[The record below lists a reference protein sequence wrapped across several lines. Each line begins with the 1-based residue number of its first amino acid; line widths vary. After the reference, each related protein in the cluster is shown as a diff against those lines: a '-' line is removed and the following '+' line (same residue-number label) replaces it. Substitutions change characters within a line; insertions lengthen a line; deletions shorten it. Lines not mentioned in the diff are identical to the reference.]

1 MTIYEKIST
10 IRAIKGIKQ
19 DIMAD
24 ALKVTQGAY
33 SNLEAGKS
41 KLTFEALEKI
51 SQVFQMPV
59 IDIIT
64 YPKVYVDKDSCPA
77 AVVNES
83 AVNTEDQNEV
93 KAVLQLELKK
103 DKKEQVL
110 KLIFGDANLEILNK

>member
-24 ALKVTQGAY
+24 ALNVTQGAY

-41 KLTFEALEKI
+41 KLTYEALEKI
-51 SQVFQMPV
+51 SEAFKMSV

-64 YPKVYVDKDSCPA
+64 YPKVYIDKDSCPA

-83 AVNTEDQNEV
+83 VVNNEDHNEM
-93 KAVLQLELKK
+93 KAILQLELKK
-103 DKKEQVL
+103 DKKDQVL
-110 KLIFGDANLEILNK
+110 KIIFGDNDLEILNK

>member
-24 ALKVTQGAY
+24 AVNVTQGAY

-51 SQVFQMPV
+51 AEAFNMPI

-64 YPKVYVDKDSCPA
+64 YPKVYVDRDTIQTAEIIPTPSE
-77 AVVNES
+77 N
-83 AVNTEDQNEV
+83 DNEV
-93 KAVLQLELKK
+93 KAILQLELKK
-103 DKKEQVL
+103 DKKDQVL
-110 KLIFGDANLEILNK
+110 KLIFGETNLEILNK